1 MKASSVLLAVFSGLA
16 IAAPALDPRQN
27 VGKLNAAL
35 EALNEKN
42 AKVEERIRTSVK
54 EQADRHEQ
62 WKIRSTKQVK
72 LIKTA
77 KDALDE
83 LAELINIAA
92 QKADEAPGRLAEQE
106 KRRKDDN
113 QDYWDIEKDFEVAIK
128 G

>member
-1 MKASSVLLAVFSGLA
+1 MKASSILLAVFSGLA

-27 VGKLNAAL
+27 VGKLDAAL
-35 EALNEKN
+35 KALNKKN
-42 AKVEERIRTSVK
+42 AEVEERIGTSVD
-54 EQADRHEQ
+54 EQAERHEQ

-92 QKADEAPGRLAEQE
+92 QKADEAPGRLEEQVS
-106 KRRKDDN
+106 N
-113 QDYWDIEKDFEVAIK
+113 LQS
-128 G
+128 

>member
-27 VGKLNAAL
+27 VDKLNAAL
-35 EALNEKN
+35 KALNEKN
-42 AKVEERIRTSVK
+42 ADVEERIGTSVDD
-54 EQADRHEQ
+54 QAKRHKQ
-62 WKIRSTKQVK
+62 WKDRSTKQVE

-77 KDALDE
+77 KVVVDQ

-92 QKADEAPGRLAEQE
+92 QKADEAPGRLDEQE
-106 KRRKDDN
+106 KRREADN
-113 QDYWDIEKDFEVAIK
+113 QDYWNIAKDFKVAIK